1 MKRLRDG
8 FLLILLCSA
17 ATVSAEQPSQG
28 VELTLFP
35 NYRAQLQLADA
46 TESESVAQAVSQEA
60 NSASASEFHAP
71 LFTPNKAHQYLGLGS
86 IALATLALLSP
97 KEEEGEEDEGGLH
110 GALATGAAIMGGAA
124 VASGLVVHGEDV
136 GLSYGMSDPDNQHAA
151 LATLGALGFI
161 AAVAQGGE
169 ENHAAFGVA
178 GYVAMAIGIRLNW

>member
-1 MKRLRDG
+1 
-8 FLLILLCSA
+8 
-17 ATVSAEQPSQG
+17 ATVYAEPPSQG

-35 NYRAQLQLADA
+35 DYRAQLPLADG
-46 TESESVAQAVSQEA
+46 TKSESTARAVPQELNGTA
-60 NSASASEFHAP
+60 ASAFHAP
-71 LFTPNKAHQYLGLGS
+71 LFTANKAHQYLGLGS

-97 KEEEGEEDEGGLH
+97 KEEEGEGEGGLH

-136 GLSYGMSDPDNQHAA
+136 GLSYGMADPDNQHAV